1 LITPTYSSTY
11 QSKLPAQAKTPT
23 TQDFL
28 HLQALEEALKA
39 VRLLALSNKQATDTT
54 TAKFDYYR
62 TQAQTAGIQF
72 PTPKS
77 KFGVPLPYGSTL
89 QSLAQLYL
97 GNPDRWVEIATL
109 NNLQAPYIDEEGF
122 IIPFSSNGSGNS
134 FTVATSTTS
143 NYIRPG
149 DSVFLSSKTSY
160 NKKYTVVSV
169 KSTPTTTTLQV
180 NGNVDL
186 LKTKDDAILHAF
198 LPYTTNSTK
207 LVFIP
212 LDTPV
217 DQNLLNKSIV
227 GVDEYNTMTQKGGV
241 DLKLNINN
249 DLIIT
254 PQGDTLFSV
263 GLPNI
268 VQQLKILLSTIKGQL
283 PLHQAYGLP
292 QLGDTTATTDAQEI
306 KQSIYNVI
314 SQDPTFS
321 SVEGIQVTI
330 NKGTILIYLNVV
342 VSGTDTPIPISYQIK
357 Q

>member
-1 LITPTYSSTY
+1 
-11 QSKLPAQAKTPT
+11 
-23 TQDFL
+23 
-28 HLQALEEALKA
+28 
-39 VRLLALSNKQATDTT
+39 
-54 TAKFDYYR
+54 
-62 TQAQTAGIQF
+62 
-72 PTPKS
+72 
-77 KFGVPLPYGSTL
+77 
-89 QSLAQLYL
+89 
-97 GNPDRWVEIATL
+97 
-109 NNLQAPYIDEEGF
+109 
-122 IIPFSSNGSGNS
+122 
-134 FTVATSTTS
+134 
-143 NYIRPG
+143 
-149 DSVFLSSKTSY
+149 
-160 NKKYTVVSV
+160 
-169 KSTPTTTTLQV
+169 
-180 NGNVDL
+180 
-186 LKTKDDAILHAF
+186 
-198 LPYTTNSTK
+198 